1 MPGTPYHPGSPF
13 GGAVALDPEIGDI
26 HQWSVWH
33 MDQQPYQNFDQLGGR
48 FVSEFGM
55 QGFPVR
61 RTVEGYFED
70 GVNEIEKNVE
80 NKAIEWHNKATTAA
94 DTLKK

>member
-1 MPGTPYHPGSPF
+1 
-13 GGAVALDPEIGDI
+13 
-26 HQWSVWH
+26 

-70 GVNEIEKNVE
+70 GVNEIEKNIE